1 MTRILYSIFGLKVR
15 SRRVV
20 IFRSFLLTPGLLC
33 ANTNTISRNHNG
45 SLFIMYGRD
54 SFSINQSCRSFR
66 ENTWPTISLFFS
78 AYDGPLFTTT
88 TAEEAGKMIPIK
100 SGRHLRLRY
109 SIDTWSKRIHSQ
121 LLNMTVVFEAQVVTA
136 RDKECWGCKCGT

>member
-1 MTRILYSIFGLKVR
+1 MGGTLSALTRVAEAFGKIHGR
-15 SRRVV
+15 P
-20 IFRSFLLTPGLLC
+20 FR
-33 ANTNTISRNHNG
+33 
-45 SLFIMYGRD
+45 
-54 SFSINQSCRSFR
+54 
-66 ENTWPTISLFFS
+66 FFFF